1 MIPLFLLVLDERKR
15 VRSKRF
21 SQDLELMKRKRVPA
35 VMSPWKPGWRMLVKM
50 RLWSTGRGWGHG
62 FVQLPMDP
70 ELRGEGS

>member
-1 MIPLFLLVLDERKR
+1 
-15 VRSKRF
+15 
-21 SQDLELMKRKRVPA
+21 MKRKRVPA